1 MNSDPG
7 DIQQPSKT
15 STSDAVLIGLIL
27 LLSILSILWIGGV
40 DGGLSAGPKVAE
52 IYRGE
57 KLAEYVDLTR
67 NKRMNLLEK
76 KMQIEIREGKIR
88 VLKSD
93 CPRQICVNMGWIRH
107 PGETIVCV
115 PNKILIE
122 IKSAGEPVVDAVVS

>member
-1 MNSDPG
+1 MNSNPG
-7 DIQQPSKT
+7 DIPQPGKT
-15 STSDAVLIGLIL
+15 STSDAVLIGLVL
-27 LLSILSILWIGGV
+27 FLSILSILWIGGV
-40 DGGLSAGPKVAE
+40 DGGLSAGSKVAE
-52 IYRGE
+52 IYRGGR
-57 KLAEYVDLTR
+57 LVEYVDLTR

-93 CPRQICVNMGWIRH
+93 CPQQICVNMGWIQH

-122 IKSAGEPVVDAVVS
+122 IKSAGAPAVDAVVS